1 MTATQP
7 KSSTPT
13 VVLVHGAFGDA
24 SGWAG
29 VIKELDAAG
38 VNVVAPPNLLRGL
51 ISDAA
56 YITSFVKQL
65 GGRTILVGHSYGGA
79 VITQAGADAGNV
91 AGLVYVNAFGPDAKE
106 SLGAIGAR
114 YADRGL
120 GPALRQLT
128 YPTGGDPAVELYVDH
143 DAFHEVICAD
153 VSADVAR
160 VLALTQR
167 PVAASVFQEELT
179 STPAWKSLPSWA
191 VISTG
196 DHAIN
201 PEAERDMAQRANA
214 ETVETNGAHFIM
226 VSQPSAVAELILRGV
241 KATS

>member
-1 MTATQP
+1 MTATP
-7 KSSTPT
+7 STSGPT

-29 VIKELDAAG
+29 VINELSAAG

-56 YITSFVKQL
+56 YITSFLKQL
-65 GGRTILVGHSYGGA
+65 GGRVVLVGHSYGGA
-79 VITQAGADAGNV
+79 VITQSGADAGNV
-91 AGLVYVNAFGPDAKE
+91 VGLVYVNAFGPDAKE
-106 SLGAIGAR
+106 SLGAIGDR

-128 YPTGGDPAVELYVDH
+128 YPTDGQPGTELYVDH

-153 VSADVAR
+153 VSAETAR
-160 VLALTQR
+160 LLALTQR
-167 PVAASVFQEELT
+167 PLAASVFQEELA
-179 STPAWKSLPSWA
+179 STPAWKTLPSWA

-201 PEAERDMAQRANA
+201 PDAERDMAKRANA
-214 ETVETNGAHFIM
+214 EYIETNGAHFIM
-226 VSQPSAVAELILRGV
+226 VSQPKTVAEQILRAV